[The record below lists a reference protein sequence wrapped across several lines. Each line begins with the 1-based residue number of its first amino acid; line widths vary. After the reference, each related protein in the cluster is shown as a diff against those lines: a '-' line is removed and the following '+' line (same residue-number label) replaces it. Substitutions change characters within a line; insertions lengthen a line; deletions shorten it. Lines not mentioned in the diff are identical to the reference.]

1 MPRRTLALTGALA
14 AALAVAAPAAADR
27 SHNDS
32 YSPGEAG
39 AGDPYYPNAGNGG
52 YDVSHYDLEL
62 TYDRGPNALVGE
74 AEIEARATQ
83 NLSRFN
89 LDLRP
94 FMVVSKIEVDGSR
107 ATFTRE
113 LEHELVITPRK
124 GIKRGK
130 KFEVEVEYTGTPE
143 PVVDPDDSIEGW
155 IPTHDGAFVVNEPQ
169 GSPGWYPANDTP
181 KDKATYDISVDVPA
195 GIEVISN
202 GVLDDVETKRGR
214 TVWEWEERDP
224 MAPYLATATNGEFE
238 LRFGRTYRGLRE
250 YNAVDPTTRRSTS
263 PTSVPEPQL
272 AWERVEATQP
282 TALQLFSELFGPYP
296 FDSIGAIVDYAPN
309 VFYHLESQTKANY
322 FVVPGVST
330 IVHEIAHQWFGN
342 AVTPE
347 QWPDIWLNEG
357 FARWSEW
364 IFTEKTGGTDRPG
377 AVRHAVRELEPEHV
391 VAQHPARQRGR
402 RGEPVRH
409 HGLHPRRHDAPGAA
423 REDRR
428 GGVLPH
434 AAHLVQQVQVRQRDD
449 GRLRR
454 GRRACLA
461 ASSWTSS
468 SRSGSTRRASRQP
481 APGRREMDRR
491 SARPGRALR
500 RSVS

>member
-1 MPRRTLALTGALA
+1 VPRRTVALTGALA
-14 AALAVAAPAAADR
+14 ATLAVAAPAAA
-27 SHNDS
+27 H
-32 YSPGEAG
+32 YTPGDAG

-62 TYDRGPNALVGE
+62 KYDRGPNTLVGE
-74 AEIEARATQ
+74 AEIDARATQ

-94 FMVVSKIEVDGSR
+94 FMVVSKVEVEGSR
-107 ATFTRE
+107 ATFTRQG
-113 LEHELVITPRK
+113 EHELVITPRK
-124 GIKRGK
+124 GIRRGK
-130 KFEVEVEYTGTPE
+130 KFEVEIDYAGNPQDVI
-143 PVVDPDDSIEGW
+143 DPDGSKEGW
-155 IPTHDGAFVVNEPQ
+155 TVTDDGAFVVNEPQ

-224 MAPYLATATNGEFE
+224 MAPYLATATNGQFE

-250 YNAVDPTTRRSTS
+250 YNAVDPTTRLFNQTT
-263 PTSVPEPQL
+263 PNPQL
-272 AWERVEATQP
+272 AWDRITATQP
-282 TALQLFSELFGPYP
+282 TALQLFSELYGPYP
-296 FDSIGAIVDYAPN
+296 FDSIGAIVDWAPT

-322 FVVPGVST
+322 WVVPGNST

-364 IFTEKTGGTDRPG
+364 IYTEKTGGTT
-377 AVRHAVRELEPEHV
+377 
-391 VAQHPARQRGR
+391 AQ
-402 RGEPVRH
+402 
-409 HGLHPRRHDAPGAA
+409 
-423 REDRR
+423 
-428 GGVLPH
+428 
-434 AAHLVQQVQVRQRDD
+434 QQFDTAYA
-449 GRLRR
+449 GW
-454 GRRACLA
+454 G
-461 ASSWTSS
+461 ASSSLNLPPGDVGGAENLFETTVY
-468 SRSGSTRRASRQP
+468 TRGAMTLQALRVKIGEEAFFRTLRTWYAKYRYENATTADFVEVAERASRQQLD
-481 APGRREMDRR
+481 AFFQTWLYTPGKP
-491 SARPGRALR
+491 S
-500 RSVS
+500 SW